1 MSANLILANMRWE
14 PAPVLIFTGSPLPSC
29 SCFLTPGGGLALLFR
44 EQRTVLSMAGF
55 AMHACWHCKENA
67 EWRFK
72 DGWGALACADWF
84 EGKCAGEPLDVS
96 PPLGNV

>member
-1 MSANLILANMRWE
+1 
-14 PAPVLIFTGSPLPSC
+14 
-29 SCFLTPGGGLALLFR
+29 
-44 EQRTVLSMAGF
+44 MADF
-55 AMHACWHCKENA
+55 AMNACWHCKENA

-96 PPLGNV
+96 PPLGNVYGKGRSLDEGEDYNNWVKARLREVWPVERPT